1 MTDRFVRQ
9 ADLVPSEKLHD
20 LAVTVIGIGAIGRQV
35 ALQLAAIGVR
45 RLQLIDFDSVD
56 ETNITTQGFARCDID
71 RFKVEAVRN
80 EIGKMDHS
88 VTVEKVADRWR
99 PTQATGDAVFCAV
112 DSISARAAIWRSLGG
127 SSRFWGDGRMRG
139 EVIRVLT
146 AVDSQGRGHYPTT
159 LFPQAEAEP
168 GRCTARSTIYAASIA
183 AGLMLHQF
191 TRWLRDLPTDTDL
204 SLNLLASECHLGS
217 DGGATPLARSRPI
230 AVVI

>member
-9 ADLVPSEKLHD
+9 ADLVPSDKLQD
-20 LAVTVIGIGAIGRQV
+20 LSVTVIGIGAIGRQV
-35 ALQLAAIGVR
+35 ALQLAAIGTR

-56 ETNITTQGFARCDID
+56 ETNITTQGFARSDVD

-80 EIGKMDHS
+80 EIGRMDPS
-88 VTVEKVADRWR
+88 IAVEKIADRWR
-99 PTQATGDAVFCAV
+99 PTQATSDVVFCAV
-112 DSISARAAIWRSLGG
+112 DSISARAAIWRSLSG

-146 AVDSQGRGHYPTT
+146 AVDSQSRGHYPTT

-168 GRCTARSTIYAASIA
+168 GPCTARSTIYAASIA

-191 TRWLRDLPTDTDL
+191 SRWLRDLPTDADL

-217 DGGATPLARSRPI
+217 DGEATPPARSRPI
-230 AVVI
+230 AVVL